1 MNFLINLLNRCNLN
15 IYANNFCASIMF
27 SLVIFLK
34 NEGEMWYKSVEKNFV
49 TEVGPASVMV
59 GNMVQGVRLA
69 SAQGRDIGVIDDDSD
84 TARKYQ
90 FISEILKWRV
100 TTTADHVIFTLFNAK
115 VCCLNISIPLFPC
128 ET

>member
-1 MNFLINLLNRCNLN
+1 
-15 IYANNFCASIMF
+15 
-27 SLVIFLK
+27 
-34 NEGEMWYKSVEKNFV
+34 
-49 TEVGPASVMV
+49 MV

-115 VCCLNISIPLFPC
+115 VCSFYFLGIFPFIAIVADINPKK
-128 ET
+128 

>member
-1 MNFLINLLNRCNLN
+1 MAFFFYYTTFKL
-15 IYANNFCASIMF
+15 
-27 SLVIFLK
+27 
-34 NEGEMWYKSVEKNFV
+34 
-49 TEVGPASVMV
+49 EVGPASVMV

-115 VCCLNISIPLFPC
+115 VC
-128 ET
+128 